1 MNTVHNC
8 SEELRDVDLKATP
21 ARIAVLQL
29 LEETNTPLDVSTIIY
44 NLKSKNLDV
53 DPATAFRIVNMFTE
67 KGIITPIQFN
77 EGKLRYELSS
87 KAAHHH
93 LVCEQCG
100 KIEDISDCNIRS
112 LEKDIKKKKGFL
124 VKHHSLEF
132 FGVCLNCQ
140 R

>member
-8 SEELRDVDLKATP
+8 SDELRDVDLKATP

-100 KIEDISDCNIRS
+100 KIEDISDCNIQS
-112 LEKDIKKKKGFL
+112 LEKEIKKKKGFL

-132 FGVCLNCQ
+132 FGICKDCQ
-140 R
+140 G